1 MLPKLHKSIRINA
14 IIQTEQCEYINVE
27 ENIIVK
33 ACPTVPV
40 CHTSGISE
48 ILHMIMEP
56 SIAVISHIAKDSF
69 DSKID

>member
-27 ENIIVK
+27 ENIIVE
-33 ACPTVPV
+33 ACPIVPV
-40 CHTSGISE
+40 YHTSGISE
-48 ILHMIMEP
+48 ILHMIREP

>member
-40 CHTSGISE
+40 YHTSGISE